1 MEKNVTALNAE
12 CKKMAKNGKR
22 HNLYRVQV
30 YTEGHPHISE
40 MIVTAESQE
49 SAADVAIGHVKEAN
63 PEKGRPMHVSQNN
76 SKVLHVKKAGKN
88 GAMVIN
94 KTPVD
99 AFMAVSKA
107 VLKRKKDD

>member
-1 MEKNVTALNAE
+1 MATKEK
-12 CKKMAKNGKR
+12 K
-22 HNLYRVQV
+22 HSLYRVQV

-40 MIVTAESQE
+40 MIVTADSKE

-63 PEKGRPMHVSQNN
+63 PDKGRPIHISQNN

-107 VLKRKKDD
+107 VRKKEKGD